1 MLTEW
6 FALFPRCIG
15 RGKLDRQQ
23 LKTAKHQ
30 CEKLFSAQDQKD
42 WSERLAGRLD
52 TQILMPETLPLTKEL
67 SAVFAE
73 GCLHWIESARAGWDG
88 VSKDY
93 WKPGTYGV
101 QIYEVWLNKQLPG
114 DYNPVHIHGGDFSG
128 VLYIQVPPQIDGID
142 ISGALGIHGPECF
155 DPARFQMGMMQYF
168 QPVEGDY
175 YIFPAWQPHSVM
187 PFKGEGERWSIAFN
201 AEMIRT

>member
-6 FALFPRCIG
+6 FKLFPRCVG
-15 RGKLDRQQ
+15 RGKLDDQQ

-30 CEKLFSAQDQKD
+30 CEKLFKAQDQLD
-42 WSERLAGRLD
+42 WSERLAGKLD
-52 TQILMPETLPLTKEL
+52 AQILMPETLPFTKEL

-73 GCLHWIESARAGWDG
+73 GCLHWIETAREGWDE
-88 VSKDY
+88 VASKF
-93 WKPGTYGV
+93 WEPGTFGV
-101 QIYEVWLNKQLPG
+101 KVYEVWLNKQLPG

-128 VLYIQVPPQIDGID
+128 VLYIQVPPQIDGIE
-142 ISGALGIHGPECF
+142 IGGALGIHGPECF
-155 DPARFQMGMMQYF
+155 DPTKFQMGMMQYF

-187 PFKGEGERWSIAFN
+187 PYKGEGERWSIAFN
-201 AEMIRT
+201 AEMVRY